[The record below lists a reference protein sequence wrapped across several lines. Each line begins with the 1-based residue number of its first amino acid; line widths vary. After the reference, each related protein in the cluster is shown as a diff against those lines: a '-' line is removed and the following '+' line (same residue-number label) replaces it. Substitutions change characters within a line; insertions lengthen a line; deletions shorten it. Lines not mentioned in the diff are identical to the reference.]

1 MERAASPRSSCK
13 SDEPMILD
21 CHREHV
27 ATTSAHAS
35 ARPGARDP
43 LHRHASLHAFLRGR
57 ELVPVARGEA
67 LALGTELRLRAVHL
81 DELLRLHLP

>member
-1 MERAASPRSSCK
+1 MEWAASPRSSCK

-21 CHREHV
+21 RHREHV

-57 ELVPVARGEA
+57 
-67 LALGTELRLRAVHL
+67 
-81 DELLRLHLP
+81 